1 MSNTDNLS
9 QALSEMDFDFLGNGE
24 HAMSVEG
31 MRKILNND
39 HFLFLDVRTDRE
51 KEYLAIPFTTHIPL
65 HELPRRLDEL
75 PEDKCIIAFCSSI
88 FRGAVAY
95 TYLRAN
101 GFDEVKCL
109 TATMEE
115 MIGAFKPGPLAKMQ
129 A

>member
-1 MSNTDNLS
+1 MNNLD
-9 QALSEMDFDFLGNGE
+9 QALTEMDFDFLGNGE
-24 HAMSVEG
+24 HSMSVDG

-39 HFLFLDVRTDRE
+39 HFIFLDVRTERE
-51 KEYLAIPFTTHIPL
+51 KAYCDFPFTTHIPL
-65 HELPRRLDEL
+65 HELPGSLDKL
-75 PEDKCIIAFCSSI
+75 PKDKCVIAFCSSI

-115 MIGAFKPGPLAKMQ
+115 MVGAFKPGPLAKML

>member
-1 MSNTDNLS
+1 MKELDE
-9 QALSEMDFDFLGNGE
+9 ALKEMDFDFLSTGE

-31 MRKILNND
+31 MCKALGNEHFIL
-39 HFLFLDVRTDRE
+39 LDVRSD
-51 KEYLAIPFTTHIPL
+51 KENSYLDFPFAVHIPL
-65 HELPRRLDEL
+65 HELPARMDEL
-75 PEDKCIIAFCSSI
+75 PKDKCIIAFCSSI

-101 GFDEVKCL
+101 GFTEVKGL

-115 MIGAFKPGPLAKMQ
+115 MIGALKPGPLAKMQ

>member
-1 MSNTDNLS
+1 MNKLDETLT
-9 QALSEMDFDFLGNGE
+9 EMDFDFLGSGD
-24 HAMSVEG
+24 HSMSVDG
-31 MRKILNND
+31 MRKALGND
-39 HFLFLDVRTDRE
+39 HFLFLDVRTD
-51 KEYLAIPFTTHIPL
+51 KERGYCDFPFAIHIPL
-65 HELPRRLDEL
+65 HELPGRLNEL
-75 PEDKCIIAFCSSI
+75 PKDKFIIAFCSSI

-101 GFDEVKCL
+101 GFDEVNGV